1 MSERKFNM
9 NQINANQLFNK
20 AIGKMNCNYP
30 YKQLKLNKSLN
41 PLKAM
46 FLRFDNKLRSFLAS
60 HSVLTMLITI
70 FVLTIGISSFSALFL
85 VPIFNNQGV
94 MNSIFDMIIIGPFL
108 LCVSLIYLDFRINA
122 SFLADSNI
130 LKTNY
135 ELVSPNKEITD
146 DRITEINT
154 NNFNKLEICQLLQH
168 GNDLAMYQKNK
179 NNMALLP
186 LEWQWL
192 KQKGY
197 QLEINN
203 KYGSDSKQL
212 SILKN
217 SLVICQIVI
226 DNKNEVNFMQVFN
239 AEDKT
244 NPKQKLKLKEIGS
257 LICLLIAYVF
267 FAISLINSAFTA
279 LEMLLSWVLASGSL
293 LFSFFGMAVKS
304 DSILEFHEQLNKL
317 LPESNIRKLFN
328 LVTKYLATSKY
339 ISRAN

>member
-1 MSERKFNM
+1 M
-9 NQINANQLFNK
+9 NQRNDNQLFNR

-46 FLRFDNKLRSFLAS
+46 FLKFDNKLRSFLAN
-60 HSVLTMLITI
+60 HSLLTILITA
-70 FVLTIGISSFSALFL
+70 FALAMGISSFLALFL
-85 VPIFNNQGV
+85 VPILNDWDGL
-94 MNSIFDMIIIGPFL
+94 NSMFDMIIIGPFL
-108 LCVSLIYLDFRINA
+108 LCVSLIYLDFKINA
-122 SFLADSNI
+122 SFLTNLNI
-130 LKTNY
+130 FKTNF
-135 ELVSPNKEITD
+135 ELVLPNEEITD
-146 DRITEINT
+146 DRIVEINT

-168 GNDLAMYQKNK
+168 GSDLAMHQKNK

-186 LEWQWL
+186 AEWQWL
-192 KQKGY
+192 NQKDY

-239 AEDKT
+239 AEAKK

-267 FAISLINSAFTA
+267 FAISLTNSIVAVPV
-279 LEMLLSWVLASGSL
+279 MLLSWFIASISL
-293 LFSFFGMAVKS
+293 LFSFFGMTGKS
-304 DSILEFHEQLNKL
+304 DFILEFHEQLNKL

-328 LVTKYLATSKY
+328 LVTKYLGTSKY

>member
-1 MSERKFNM
+1 M
-9 NQINANQLFNK
+9 NQRNDNQLFNR

-30 YKQLKLNKSLN
+30 YKQLKLNKSFN
-41 PLKAM
+41 PIKTM
-46 FLRFDNKLRSFLAS
+46 FLKFDNKLRSVLAN
-60 HSVLTMLITI
+60 HSLLITLI
-70 FVLTIGISSFSALFL
+70 TAFVLTNEIGSFLALFL
-85 VPIFNNQGV
+85 VPILNDWDG
-94 MNSIFDMIIIGPFL
+94 MNLMFDMIIIGPFL

-122 SFLADSNI
+122 SFLTNLNI
-130 LKTNY
+130 FKTNY
-135 ELVSPNKEITD
+135 ELVSPNEEITD
-146 DRITEINT
+146 DRIAEINT

-168 GNDLAMYQKNK
+168 GNDLAAMHQKNK
-179 NNMALLP
+179 NKMALLP
-186 LEWQWL
+186 AEWQWL

-226 DNKNEVNFMQVFN
+226 DSKNEVNFMQVFN

-244 NPKQKLKLKEIGS
+244 NPKQKLKLKKMGS

-267 FAISLINSAFTA
+267 FAISLTNSTVAA
-279 LEMLLSWVLASGSL
+279 LVMLLSWVFASISL
-293 LFSFFGMAVKS
+293 LFSFSDMIVKS

-328 LVTKYLATSKY
+328 LVTKYLITSKY
-339 ISRAN
+339 IFRAN

>member
-1 MSERKFNM
+1 M
-9 NQINANQLFNK
+9 NQRNDNQLFNS

-41 PLKAM
+41 PLKTM
-46 FLRFDNKLRSFLAS
+46 FLKFDNKLRSVLAN
-60 HSVLTMLITI
+60 HSLLTILITA
-70 FVLTIGISSFSALFL
+70 FVLAMGIGGFLALFL
-85 VPIFNNQGV
+85 VLIVNDWDGL
-94 MNSIFDMIIIGPFL
+94 NSMFDMIIIGPFL
-108 LCVSLIYLDFRINA
+108 LCVSLIYFDFRINA
-122 SFLADSNI
+122 SFLTNLNI

-135 ELVSPNKEITD
+135 ELVSPNEEITD
-146 DRITEINT
+146 DRIAEINT

-168 GNDLAMYQKNK
+168 GSDLAMHQKNK

-186 LEWQWL
+186 AEWQWL

-226 DNKNEVNFMQVFN
+226 DSKKEVNFMQIFN
-239 AEDKT
+239 AEAKT
-244 NPKQKLKLKEIGS
+244 NPKQKLKFKKIGS

-267 FAISLINSAFTA
+267 FAISLTNSTVAA
-279 LEMLLSWVLASGSL
+279 SEMLLSWVIASISL
-293 LFSFFGMAVKS
+293 LFSFFGMTVKS

-328 LVTKYLATSKY
+328 LVTKYLITSKY

>member
-1 MSERKFNM
+1 M
-9 NQINANQLFNK
+9 NQRNDNQLFNR

-30 YKQLKLNKSLN
+30 YKQLKLNKPFN
-41 PLKAM
+41 PIKAM
-46 FLRFDNKLRSFLAS
+46 FLKFDNKLRNFAS
-60 HSVLTMLITI
+60 HPSVTILITSFVLTMGL
-70 FVLTIGISSFSALFL
+70 GSFAALFL
-85 VPIFNNQGV
+85 VPIFNAWNDL
-94 MNSIFDMIIIGPFL
+94 NSMFDIIIIGPFL
-108 LCVSLIYLDFRINA
+108 LCVSLIYFDFRINA

-130 LKTNY
+130 LETNY
-135 ELVSPNKEITD
+135 ELVSPNEEITD
-146 DRITEINT
+146 DRIAKINT

-168 GNDLAMYQKNK
+168 GSDLAMHQKNK

-186 LEWQWL
+186 AEWQWL
-192 KQKGY
+192 NQKGY

-226 DNKNEVNFMQVFN
+226 DSKNEVNFMQVFN
-239 AEDKT
+239 VEDKAK
-244 NPKQKLKLKEIGS
+244 PKQKLKLKKIGS

-267 FAISLINSAFTA
+267 FAISLTNSAFTA
-279 LEMLLSWVLASGSL
+279 SKMLLSWVFASGSL
-293 LFSFFGMAVKS
+293 LFSFFGMTVKF

>member
-1 MSERKFNM
+1 MS
-9 NQINANQLFNK
+9 QINDNQLFNR

-41 PLKAM
+41 PLKAI
-46 FLRFDNKLRSFLAS
+46 FLEFDNKLRNFLS
-60 HSVLTMLITI
+60 HPSVTILITS
-70 FVLTIGISSFSALFL
+70 FVLTNGIGSFVALFL
-85 VPIFNNQGV
+85 VPIFNAWDDL
-94 MNSIFDMIIIGPFL
+94 NSMIDMIIIGPFL
-108 LCVSLIYLDFRINA
+108 LCVSLIYFDFRINA

-130 LKTNY
+130 LETNY
-135 ELVSPNKEITD
+135 ELVSPNEEITD
-146 DRITEINT
+146 DRLAEINT

-168 GNDLAMYQKNK
+168 GNDLAMHQKNK

-186 LEWQWL
+186 SEWQWL
-192 KQKGY
+192 NQKDY

-226 DNKNEVNFMQVFN
+226 DSKNEVNFMQVFN
-239 AEDKT
+239 VEDKAK
-244 NPKQKLKLKEIGS
+244 PKQKLKLKKIGS

-267 FAISLINSAFTA
+267 FAISLTNSAFTA
-279 LEMLLSWVLASGSL
+279 SKMLLSWVFASGSL
-293 LFSFFGMAVKS
+293 LFSFFGMTVKF

>member
-1 MSERKFNM
+1 MS
-9 NQINANQLFNK
+9 QINDNQLFNR
-20 AIGKMNCNYP
+20 AIGKMNCNYT
-30 YKQLKLNKSLN
+30 YKQLKLNKPLN

-46 FLRFDNKLRSFLAS
+46 LLKFDNKLRSFLAN
-60 HSVLTMLITI
+60 HSLLATLITS
-70 FVLTIGISSFSALFL
+70 FVLTNGICSFVALFL
-85 VPIFNNQGV
+85 VPILNDWDGL
-94 MNSIFDMIIIGPFL
+94 NSMFDMIIIGPFL

-135 ELVSPNKEITD
+135 ELVSPNKEITN
-146 DRITEINT
+146 DRIAEINT

-168 GNDLAMYQKNK
+168 GNDLAIMHQKNK
-179 NNMALLP
+179 NNITLLP
-186 LEWQWL
+186 SEWQWL

-226 DNKNEVNFMQVFN
+226 DSKNEVNFMQIFN
-239 AEDKT
+239 AEAKT
-244 NPKQKLKLKEIGS
+244 KPKQRLKLEKIDS

-267 FAISLINSAFTA
+267 FVISLTNSAFA
-279 LEMLLSWVLASGSL
+279 ASEMLLSWVIASGSL
-293 LFSFFGMAVKS
+293 LFSFFGMTVKS

-328 LVTKYLATSKY
+328 LVTKYLVTSKY
-339 ISRAN
+339 ISRTN

>member
-70 FVLTIGISSFSALFL
+70 FVLTIGISSFVALFL
-85 VPIFNNQGV
+85 IPMFNAWDDLNL
-94 MNSIFDMIIIGPFL
+94 MFDMIIIGPFL

-130 LKTNY
+130 LKTNC
-135 ELVSPNKEITD
+135 ELVSPNKKITD
-146 DRITEINT
+146 DRIAEINT

-168 GNDLAMYQKNK
+168 GSDLAMHQKNK
-179 NNMALLP
+179 NNIALLP

-239 AEDKT
+239 AEAKT
-244 NPKQKLKLKEIGS
+244 KPKQKLRTEKIGS
-257 LICLLIAYVF
+257 LICLLIAYAF
-267 FAISLINSAFTA
+267 FVISLTNSIVAA
-279 LEMLLSWVLASGSL
+279 WAMLLSWYFASCSL
-293 LFSFFGMAVKS
+293 LFSFFSMIVKS

>member
-1 MSERKFNM
+1 MSQRND
-9 NQINANQLFNK
+9 NQLFNR
-20 AIGKMNCNYP
+20 AIGKMNCNYT
-30 YKQLKLNKSLN
+30 YKQLKLNKPLN

-46 FLRFDNKLRSFLAS
+46 FLRFDNKLHSFLAS
-60 HSVLTMLITI
+60 YSVLIMLITI
-70 FVLTIGISSFSALFL
+70 FVLTIGIGSFVTLFL
-85 VPIFNNQGV
+85 MPIFNAWTNL
-94 MNSIFDMIIIGPFL
+94 NSMFDMIVIGPFL
-108 LCVSLIYLDFRINA
+108 LCVSLICFDFRINA

-168 GNDLAMYQKNK
+168 GNDLAMHQKNK

-186 LEWQWL
+186 AEWQWL
-192 KQKGY
+192 NQKGY

-239 AEDKT
+239 VEDKAK
-244 NPKQKLKLKEIGS
+244 PKQKLKLKEIGS

-267 FAISLINSAFTA
+267 FAISLINSIVAVPV
-279 LEMLLSWVLASGSL
+279 MLLSWVFASGSL
-293 LFSFFGMAVKS
+293 LFSFFGMAVKG
-304 DSILEFHEQLNKL
+304 DFILEFHEQLNKL

-328 LVTKYLATSKY
+328 LITKYLTTSKY
-339 ISRAN
+339 ISRTN

>member
-1 MSERKFNM
+1 MS
-9 NQINANQLFNK
+9 QINANQLFNK

-30 YKQLKLNKSLN
+30 YKQFKLNKPLN

-46 FLRFDNKLRSFLAS
+46 FLKFDNKLRSFLS
-60 HSVLTMLITI
+60 HPSLAILITA
-70 FVLTIGISSFSALFL
+70 FVLANEIGSFVALFL
-85 VPIFNNQGV
+85 VPIFNDWNDL
-94 MNSIFDMIIIGPFL
+94 NSMVDMIIIGPFL
-108 LCVSLIYLDFRINA
+108 LCVSLIYFDFRINA

-130 LKTNY
+130 LKTNCK
-135 ELVSPNKEITD
+135 LVSPNKEITD
-146 DRITEINT
+146 DKIAEINT

-168 GNDLAMYQKNK
+168 GNDLAMHQKNK
-179 NNMALLP
+179 NNLALLP

-192 KQKGY
+192 NQKGY

-239 AEDKT
+239 AEAKAK
-244 NPKQKLKLKEIGS
+244 PKQKLKLKKIGS

-267 FAISLINSAFTA
+267 FAISLTNSAFTA

-293 LFSFFGMAVKS
+293 LFSFFGMAVKG
-304 DSILEFHEQLNKL
+304 DFILEFHEQLNKL

-328 LVTKYLATSKY
+328 LITKYLITSKY
-339 ISRAN
+339 IFRAN

>member
-1 MSERKFNM
+1 M
-9 NQINANQLFNK
+9 NQRNDNQLFNR

-46 FLRFDNKLRSFLAS
+46 FLKFDNKLRSFLAN
-60 HSVLTMLITI
+60 HSLLTILITA
-70 FVLTIGISSFSALFL
+70 FALAMGISSFLALFL
-85 VPIFNNQGV
+85 VPIFYDHLDDL
-94 MNSIFDMIIIGPFL
+94 NSMFDMIIIGPFL
-108 LCVSLIYLDFRINA
+108 LCVSLIYLDFRINT
-122 SFLADSNI
+122 SFLANSNI

-135 ELVSPNKEITD
+135 ELVSSNKEITD
-146 DRITEINT
+146 DRIAEINT
-154 NNFNKLEICQLLQH
+154 NNFNKLEICQLLQY
-168 GNDLAMYQKNK
+168 GSDLVIYQKNK

-186 LEWQWL
+186 AEWQWL
-192 KQKGY
+192 NQKGY

-226 DNKNEVNFMQVFN
+226 DSKNEVNFMQVFN
-239 AEDKT
+239 VEDKAK
-244 NPKQKLKLKEIGS
+244 PKQKLKLKKIGS

-267 FAISLINSAFTA
+267 FVISLTNSAFTA
-279 LEMLLSWVLASGSL
+279 SKMLLSWVFASGSL
-293 LFSFFGMAVKS
+293 LFSFFGMTVKS
-304 DSILEFHEQLNKL
+304 DFILEFHEQLNKL

-328 LVTKYLATSKY
+328 LVTKYLGTSKY

>member
-1 MSERKFNM
+1 MSQRND
-9 NQINANQLFNK
+9 NQLFNR
-20 AIGKMNCNYP
+20 AIGKMNCNYT
-30 YKQLKLNKSLN
+30 YKQLKLNKPLN

-46 FLRFDNKLRSFLAS
+46 FLKFDNKLRSFLSHAS
-60 HSVLTMLITI
+60 VTILIASFVLTMGLGS
-70 FVLTIGISSFSALFL
+70 FVALFL
-85 VPIFNNQGV
+85 VPIFNAWTDL
-94 MNSIFDMIIIGPFL
+94 NSMFDMIVIGPFL
-108 LCVSLIYLDFRINA
+108 LCVSLIYFDFRINA

-130 LKTNY
+130 LETNY

-168 GNDLAMYQKNK
+168 ANDLAIYQKNK

-186 LEWQWL
+186 AEWQWL

-203 KYGSDSKQL
+203 KYGSDSKQF

-226 DNKNEVNFMQVFN
+226 DSKNEVNFMQVFN
-239 AEDKT
+239 VEDKAK
-244 NPKQKLKLKEIGS
+244 PKQKLKLKKIGS

-267 FAISLINSAFTA
+267 FAISLTNSAFTA
-279 LEMLLSWVLASGSL
+279 SKMLLSWVFASGSL
-293 LFSFFGMAVKS
+293 LFSFFGMTVKF